1 MATIRDVFLQGL
13 LVVIP
18 IALTFWIVR
27 FMYNVV
33 DGIAG
38 DAVNSLLQATAGF
51 SIPGI
56 GLILMVVLV
65 FIVGL
70 LMRFGG
76 GRWVVNGFRRLMMRI
91 PLVKAIY
98 GPSQQLLDSFT
109 GKSDSGFKRV
119 VLIEYPK
126 AGTWMVGFL
135 TATTEVDGQEMGI
148 VYVATA
154 PTPNSGWV
162 AVVPI
167 DQIYDIDLTVGDA
180 MNLIFSGGIKA
191 PETVN
196 KTSMPEGGAMALETV
211 DKSSA

>member
-1 MATIRDVFLQGL
+1 MTTIRDVFLQGL

-38 DAVNSLLQATAGF
+38 DAVNGLLQATAGF

-56 GLILMVVLV
+56 GIIIMVVLV

-76 GRWVVNGFRRLMMRI
+76 GRWFVNGFRGLMMRI

-191 PETVN
+191 PEVVN
-196 KTSMPEGGAMALETV
+196 KTAMPEGEAVALETV
-211 DKSSA
+211 GKPSM